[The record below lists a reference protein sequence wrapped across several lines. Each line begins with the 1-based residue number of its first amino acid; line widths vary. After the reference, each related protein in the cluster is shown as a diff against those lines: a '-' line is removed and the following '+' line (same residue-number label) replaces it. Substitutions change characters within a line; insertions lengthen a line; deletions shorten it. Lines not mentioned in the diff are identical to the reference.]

1 MKEDTEVAWEEVP
14 EAGPENFREGEE
26 ELGEEPGEK
35 VGKDTPGPGRA
46 RAMGKRAHMKLAD
59 GRPHCHTY
67 PFELRKR
74 LVLLH
79 IDKCITLRQIE
90 QESGVCKDTVH
101 EWVVRYK
108 KSGEA
113 GLKVR
118 VGLRKGREQI
128 PKAVK
133 GIIANTKRAEP
144 TWGVTKISQFLKRV
158 LHLPGSPET
167 VRQTLKACD
176 MIETKPPRPA
186 KMPTKPRFFERS
198 TPNQLWQTD
207 IFTFRLGGKNAY
219 LIGFIDDYSRYI
231 VSLGLFRS
239 QTAEHVLET
248 YRRAVGE
255 YGVPCEML
263 TDNGRQYTAW
273 RGNTRFEQELKKD
286 RVKHIK
292 SQPHH
297 PMTLGKIER
306 FWQNINGE
314 FLSRTQFDSFEQ
326 AVERVA
332 IWVKHYNHKRPHQG
346 IGGMCPAD
354 RFFEVR
360 SDLRK
365 VIERGIEDNLV
376 ELALRGKPQKPFYM
390 VGRVDGQSVV
400 MQASKGKLLMTVGDG
415 ENNQKSEVLCDL
427 QQGKVTTHE
436 NENGNKDR
444 NEGGKDGSEPVERGT
459 VQQAHGAGKV
469 PGGAGPVDGTQHGIG
484 AVQGDEH
491 DMERAEPLA
500 GTGHGGDDAG
510 PRAEAEGGARELA
523 PEPEAAGSAGAQ
535 GGGEEPV
542 RTGDP
547 VEEEPRT
554 REAPEAAEG
563 GSHCAPAPAL
573 SPGLTL
579 TPELAARLLE
589 MLAAVAAAGYDTS
602 MKGGAHHE
610 EGSQARE
617 GGGPAGPAPA
627 GRDGRQEDRQ
637 RSGGD
642 ARHLPQVMAQL
653 AEGGARC
660 PASGHDAR
668 GARPAPETYG
678 GPGTSK
684 PPEDVRGTG
693 ETDQATG
700 MLDHDHQGGFW
711 SDGSESQKTR

>member
-14 EAGPENFREGEE
+14 EAGPENFHEGEE

-35 VGKDTPGPGRA
+35 GGKDTPGPGRA
-46 RAMGKRAHMKLAD
+46 RAPRKPLRMQLAD
-59 GRPHCHTY
+59 GRPLGSTY

-79 IDKCITLRQIE
+79 ITKGIPFRQIE
-90 QESGVCKDTVH
+90 QDSGVGKDTVRK
-101 EWVVRYK
+101 WAIRYRK
-108 KSGEA
+108 LGEA
-113 GLKVR
+113 GLKTGGAVQ
-118 VGLRKGREQI
+118 KGREQI
-128 PKAVK
+128 PKGVK
-133 GIIANTKRAEP
+133 GIIADTKRSEP

-167 VRQTLKACD
+167 VRQTLRACD

-326 AVERVA
+326 AVDRVA

-376 ELALRGKPQKPFYM
+376 ELALRGKPRKPFYM

-400 MQASKGKLLMTVGDG
+400 MQASKGKLLMTVGDN

-427 QQGKVTTHE
+427 QEGKVTTHE
-436 NENGNKDR
+436 NENGSED
-444 NEGGKDGSEPVERGT
+444 GK
-459 VQQAHGAGKV
+459 AGAGAGESGTGMQVYGAGEV
-469 PGGAGPVDGTQHGIG
+469 PGGARPVDGAQHGVG
-484 AVQGDEH
+484 AVQGDGH
-491 DMERAEPLA
+491 DMEHAEPLA
-500 GTGHGGDDAG
+500 GAGHGGDDAVS
-510 PRAEAEGGARELA
+510 RAEAESGTRELT
-523 PEPEAAGSAGAQ
+523 PESEAAGPAGPQSGNAVFIRA
-535 GGGEEPV
+535 GEPDAAEP
-542 RTGDP
+542 G
-547 VEEEPRT
+547 PRA
-554 REAPEAAEG
+554 APEAAPG
-563 GSHCAPAPAL
+563 GGPGAAAPAVSAWPA
-573 SPGLTL
+573 L
-579 TPELAARLLE
+579 TPELAARVLE
-589 MLAAVAAAGYDTS
+589 MLASLAAAGYDGR

-610 EGSQARE
+610 EGGQGRD
-617 GGGPAGPAPA
+617 GGGPADTAPA

-637 RSGGD
+637 RGGGD
-642 ARHLPQVMAQL
+642 ARHLPQVMAPL
-653 AEGGARC
+653 AEDGAPR
-660 PASGHDAR
+660 PAPGHDAR
-668 GARPAPETYG
+668 GSRKTAESRG
-678 GPGTSK
+678 GPGT
-684 PPEDVRGTG
+684 G
-693 ETDQATG
+693 EAQEARRLAGEADRAAG
-700 MLDHDHQGGFW
+700 AHDHDHQGGLRPDDPA
-711 SDGSESQKTR
+711 SRPAR

>member
-1 MKEDTEVAWEEVP
+1 
-14 EAGPENFREGEE
+14 
-26 ELGEEPGEK
+26 
-35 VGKDTPGPGRA
+35 
-46 RAMGKRAHMKLAD
+46 
-59 GRPHCHTY
+59 
-67 PFELRKR
+67 
-74 LVLLH
+74 
-79 IDKCITLRQIE
+79 
-90 QESGVCKDTVH
+90 
-101 EWVVRYK
+101 
-108 KSGEA
+108 
-113 GLKVR
+113 
-118 VGLRKGREQI
+118 
-128 PKAVK
+128 
-133 GIIANTKRAEP
+133 
-144 TWGVTKISQFLKRV
+144 
-158 LHLPGSPET
+158 
-167 VRQTLKACD
+167 

-436 NENGNKDR
+436 NENGNENG
-444 NEGGKDGSEPVERGT
+444 NESGKDGAGAGERGT
-459 VQQAHGAGKV
+459 GMQVHGAGEV
-469 PGGAGPVDGTQHGIG
+469 PDGTGPVDGAKLGVG
-484 AVQGDEH
+484 AVQGDGH
-491 DMERAEPLA
+491 DMEHAEPLA
-500 GTGHGGDDAG
+500 GAGHGGDDAG
-510 PRAEAEGGARELA
+510 PRVEAESGARELA
-523 PEPEAAGSAGAQ
+523 PEPEAAGTSGPQ
-535 GGGEEPV
+535 GGTPAGRDGEPDAAEP
-542 RTGDP
+542 GP
-547 VEEEPRT
+547 

-563 GSHCAPAPAL
+563 RSPSAPAPAL

-589 MLAAVAAAGYDTS
+589 MLAAVAATGYDNS

-610 EGSQARE
+610 EGSQERE
-617 GGGPAGPAPA
+617 GGGPAGPATA
-627 GRDGRQEDRQ
+627 GRDGRQEDLQ

-642 ARHLPQVMAQL
+642 ARHLSQVMAQL
-653 AEGGARC
+653 AEGRAQR
-660 PASGHDAR
+660 PAPVHDAR
-668 GARPAPETYG
+668 GARPPAETCG

-684 PPEDVRGTG
+684 APEDVRGTG
-693 ETDQATG
+693 ETDQAAG
-700 MLDHDHQGGFW
+700 MLGHDPQGDFRP
-711 SDGSESQKTR
+711 DRPER

>member
-1 MKEDTEVAWEEVP
+1 MKEDTEVAWEDVP
-14 EAGPENFREGEE
+14 ESGQQDPRDEE
-26 ELGEEPGEK
+26 ESPGMEPGEK
-35 VGKDTPGPGRA
+35 EEKDTPGPGRA
-46 RAMGKRAHMKLAD
+46 RATGKRAHIKLAD
-59 GRPHCHTY
+59 GRPRVHTY
-67 PFELRKR
+67 PFELRKK

-79 IDKCITLRQIE
+79 IDKRIPLRQIE
-90 QESGVCKDTVH
+90 EDSGVCKDTVH

-108 KSGEA
+108 KSGDA

-133 GIIANTKRAEP
+133 GVIASTKRAEP

-436 NENGNKDR
+436 NENGNENG
-444 NEGGKDGSEPVERGT
+444 NESGKDGAGAGERGT
-459 VQQAHGAGKV
+459 GMQVHGAGEV
-469 PGGAGPVDGTQHGIG
+469 PDGTGPVDGAKLGVG
-484 AVQGDEH
+484 AVQGDGH
-491 DMERAEPLA
+491 DMEHAEPLA
-500 GTGHGGDDAG
+500 GAGHGGDDAG
-510 PRAEAEGGARELA
+510 PRVEAESGARELA
-523 PEPEAAGSAGAQ
+523 PEPEAAGTSGPQ
-535 GGGEEPV
+535 GGTPAGRDGEPDAAEP
-542 RTGDP
+542 GP
-547 VEEEPRT
+547 

-563 GSHCAPAPAL
+563 RSPSAPAPAL

-589 MLAAVAAAGYDTS
+589 MLAAVAATGYDNS

-610 EGSQARE
+610 EGSQERE
-617 GGGPAGPAPA
+617 GGGPAGPATA
-627 GRDGRQEDRQ
+627 GRDGRQEDLQ

-642 ARHLPQVMAQL
+642 ARHLSQVMAQL
-653 AEGGARC
+653 AEGRAQR
-660 PASGHDAR
+660 PAPVHDAR
-668 GARPAPETYG
+668 GARPPAETCG

-684 PPEDVRGTG
+684 APEDVRGTG
-693 ETDQATG
+693 ETDQAAG
-700 MLDHDHQGGFW
+700 MLGHDPQGDFRP
-711 SDGSESQKTR
+711 DRPER

>member
-14 EAGPENFREGEE
+14 EAGPENFHEGEE

-35 VGKDTPGPGRA
+35 GGKDTPGPGRA
-46 RAMGKRAHMKLAD
+46 RAPRKPLRMQLAD
-59 GRPHCHTY
+59 GRPLGSTY

-79 IDKCITLRQIE
+79 ITKGIPFRQIE
-90 QESGVCKDTVH
+90 QDSGVGKDTVRK
-101 EWVVRYK
+101 WAIRYRK
-108 KSGEA
+108 LGEA
-113 GLKVR
+113 GLKTGGAVQ
-118 VGLRKGREQI
+118 KGREQI
-128 PKAVK
+128 PKGVK
-133 GIIANTKRAEP
+133 GIIADTKRSEP

-167 VRQTLKACD
+167 VRQTLRACD

-415 ENNQKSEVLCDL
+415 ANNQKSEVLCDL

-436 NENGNKDR
+436 NKDRNENG
-444 NEGGKDGSEPVERGT
+444 NEGGKDGSESIERGT
-459 VQQAHGAGKV
+459 GMQVHGAGEV
-469 PGGAGPVDGTQHGIG
+469 PGGTGPVDGAKLGVG
-484 AVQGDEH
+484 AVQGDGH
-491 DMERAEPLA
+491 DMEHAEPLA
-500 GTGHGGDDAG
+500 GAGHGGDDAG
-510 PRAEAEGGARELA
+510 PRAEAESGARELA
-523 PEPEAAGSAGAQ
+523 PEPEAAGTAGPQSGPPA
-535 GGGEEPV
+535 GRDGEPDAAEP
-542 RTGDP
+542 GP
-547 VEEEPRT
+547 

-563 GSHCAPAPAL
+563 RSPCAPAPAL
-573 SPGLTL
+573 RPGLTL

-589 MLAAVAAAGYDTS
+589 MLAAVAAAGYDNS
-602 MKGGAHHE
+602 MKGGANHE
-610 EGSQARE
+610 EGSQERE
-617 GGGPAGPAPA
+617 GGGQAGPAPA

-653 AEGGARC
+653 AEGGAQR
-660 PASGHDAR
+660 PDPVHDAR

-678 GPGTSK
+678 GPGSSK
-684 PPEDVRGTG
+684 APEDVRGTG
-693 ETDQATG
+693 EADQAAG
-700 MLDHDHQGGFW
+700 MLGHDPQGVFRP
-711 SDGSESQKTR
+711 DRPES

>member
-1 MKEDTEVAWEEVP
+1 MKEESEVTWEEVSESGLEELP
-14 EAGPENFREGEE
+14 YEGEE
-26 ELGEEPGEK
+26 PGEEPGEK
-35 VGKDTPGPGRA
+35 EGRDTPGPGRA
-46 RAMGKRAHMKLAD
+46 RATRKPPRKQLAD
-59 GRPHCHTY
+59 GRPIGSKY
-67 PFELRKR
+67 PFDLRLR
-74 LVLLH
+74 LVRLH
-79 IDKCITLRQIE
+79 TGKGIALQQIA
-90 QESGVCKDTVH
+90 QDSGVGEGTVRQ
-101 EWVVRYK
+101 WVKRYRE
-108 KSGEA
+108 SGEA
-113 GLKVR
+113 GLR
-118 VGLRKGREQI
+118 LGGGNCRGREQI
-128 PKAVK
+128 PRAVK
-133 GIIANTKRAEP
+133 GIIADTKRSEP

-167 VRQTLKACD
+167 VRQTLRAED
-176 MIETKPPRPA
+176 LIETKPPRPA
-186 KMPTKPRFFERS
+186 KMPTKPRFFERT

-273 RGNTRFEQELKKD
+273 RGTTRFEQELRKD

-326 AVERVA
+326 AVDRVA

-400 MQASKGKLLMTVGDG
+400 MQASKGKLLMTVGDN

-427 QQGKVTTHE
+427 QEGKVTTHE
-436 NENGNKDR
+436 NENGSED
-444 NEGGKDGSEPVERGT
+444 GK
-459 VQQAHGAGKV
+459 AGAGAGESGTGMQVYGAGEV
-469 PGGAGPVDGTQHGIG
+469 PGGARPVDGAQHGVG
-484 AVQGDEH
+484 AVQGDGH
-491 DMERAEPLA
+491 DMEHAEPLA
-500 GTGHGGDDAG
+500 GAGHGGDDAG
-510 PRAEAEGGARELA
+510 PRAEAESGARELA
-523 PEPEAAGSAGAQ
+523 PEPEAAGTSGPQSGPPAGRD
-535 GGGEEPV
+535 GEPDAAEP
-542 RTGDP
+542 GP
-547 VEEEPRT
+547 

-563 GSHCAPAPAL
+563 RSPCAPAPAL
-573 SPGLTL
+573 RPGLTL

-589 MLAAVAAAGYDTS
+589 MLAAVAAAGYDNS

-610 EGSQARE
+610 EGSQERE
-617 GGGPAGPAPA
+617 RGGPAGPAPA
-627 GRDGRQEDRQ
+627 GRDGRQEDLQ

-653 AEGGARC
+653 AEGGAQR
-660 PASGHDAR
+660 PAPVHDAR
-668 GARPAPETYG
+668 GTRPPAETCG

-684 PPEDVRGTG
+684 APEDVRGTG
-693 ETDQATG
+693 ETDQAAG
-700 MLDHDHQGGFW
+700 MLGHDPQGVFRP
-711 SDGSESQKTR
+711 DRPES

>member
-1 MKEDTEVAWEEVP
+1 MKEDTEAAWEEVP
-14 EAGPENFREGEE
+14 ESGPENFREGEE

-46 RAMGKRAHMKLAD
+46 RATGKPTRMKLAD
-59 GRPHCHTY
+59 GRPLGSTY

-79 IDKCITLRQIE
+79 ITKGIPFRQIE
-90 QESGVCKDTVH
+90 QDSGVGKDTVRK
-101 EWVVRYK
+101 WAIRYRK
-108 KSGEA
+108 FGED
-113 GLKVR
+113 GLKTGGAVQ
-118 VGLRKGREQI
+118 KGREQI
-128 PKAVK
+128 PKGVK
-133 GIIANTKRAEP
+133 GIIADTKRSEP
-144 TWGVTKISQFLKRV
+144 SWGVTKISQFLKRV

-326 AVERVA
+326 AIDRVA

-400 MQASKGKLLMTVGDG
+400 MHASKGKLLMTVGDG

-436 NENGNKDR
+436 DENGNEDR
-444 NEGGKDGSEPVERGT
+444 NEGGKDGAGSTERGT
-459 VQQAHGAGKV
+459 AVQVHGAGEV
-469 PGGAGPVDGTQHGIG
+469 PGGAGPLDGAQHGVG
-484 AVQGDEH
+484 AVQGDGH
-491 DMERAEPLA
+491 DMEHAEPLA

-510 PRAEAEGGARELA
+510 PRAEAESGARELA
-523 PEPEAAGSAGAQ
+523 PEPEAAGTSGPQSGPPAGRD
-535 GGGEEPV
+535 GEPDAAEP
-542 RTGDP
+542 GP
-547 VEEEPRT
+547 

-563 GSHCAPAPAL
+563 GSPGAPAPAL

-589 MLAAVAAAGYDTS
+589 MLASLAAAGYDGR

-653 AEGGARC
+653 AEGRAQR
-660 PASGHDAR
+660 PASGHDAP
-668 GARPAPETYG
+668 GARPPAETHG

-693 ETDQATG
+693 ETDRAAG
-700 MLDHDHQGGFW
+700 MLDHDHQGGFRP
-711 SDGSESQKTR
+711 DGPES